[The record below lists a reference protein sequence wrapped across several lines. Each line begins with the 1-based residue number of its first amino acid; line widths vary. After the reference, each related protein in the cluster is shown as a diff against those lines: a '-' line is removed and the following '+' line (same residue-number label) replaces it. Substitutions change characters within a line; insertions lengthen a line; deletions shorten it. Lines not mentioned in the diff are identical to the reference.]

1 MNHVKAFLLAATVQE
16 FQLMNLVEKAFD
28 KVYLSVQY
36 KENKSFAFQVSQN
49 ATGFCFFS
57 FSQSTNTSAIPIG
70 FIFQIYPE

>member
-49 ATGFCFFS
+49 VTGFCFFS
-57 FSQSTNTSAIPIG
+57 FSQPTNTSAIPIG